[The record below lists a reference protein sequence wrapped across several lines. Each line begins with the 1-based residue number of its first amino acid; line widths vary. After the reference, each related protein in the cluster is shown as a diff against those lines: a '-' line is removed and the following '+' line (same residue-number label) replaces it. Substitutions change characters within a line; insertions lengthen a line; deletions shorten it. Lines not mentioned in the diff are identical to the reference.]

1 MSMTSRRWCRLP
13 VLPRLWFAAHQ
24 AHGALVGQWMR
35 SSVDYVVAVGPIYTV
50 TVTLARA
57 QADPGRGL
65 SREARFH
72 HAAHR
77 RFRELLPAIPA
88 DVAFNSEEMN
98 AEQIAAAIE
107 ATIGA
112 S

>member
-1 MSMTSRRWCRLP
+1 
-13 VLPRLWFAAHQ
+13 
-24 AHGALVGQWMR
+24 
-35 SSVDYVVAVGPIYTV
+35 VDYVVAVGPIYTAEEQTALTRDLPDEAAVLWVVIDAAV

-77 RFRELLPAIPA
+77 RFRQLLPAIPA
-88 DVAFNSEEMN
+88 DVAFNSEELN
-98 AEQIAAAIE
+98 AEQIATAIE
-107 ATIGA
+107 ATI
-112 S
+112 